1 MEWSFKK
8 AITIQTYSSC
18 DPIPVPVNFVSLML
32 KCCGWQECFN
42 WCRNRKQRTQTAR
55 VSLFLLIGAEYR
67 CSRLS
72 KLSHLVV
79 FLITISYWGRRGSNG
94 TPKEQIRCKFL
105 AETSLL
111 LVAVSLCIS
120 KDISHSITY
129 V

>member
-32 KCCGWQECFN
+32 KCCGWQKCFN

-72 KLSHLVV
+72 KLNNLGV
-79 FLITISYWGRRGSNG
+79 FLITISYWGRRGSQMER
-94 TPKEQIRCKFL
+94 PKNKFGIN
-105 AETSLL
+105 SWPKR
-111 LVAVSLCIS
+111 LCNW
-120 KDISHSITY
+120 
-129 V
+129 